1 MYYVARARLFQLK
14 NEDPEFHDA
23 SVKQNAAYN
32 ARPEVLAR
40 AAEWR
45 NGDGYVGQIARDAVR

>member
-1 MYYVARARLFQLK
+1 MPVLKLMPQLK
-14 NEDPEFHDA
+14 NEDPEFHAA
-23 SVKQNAAYN
+23 SVQQHAAYN
-32 ARPEVLAR
+32 ALPEVLVH